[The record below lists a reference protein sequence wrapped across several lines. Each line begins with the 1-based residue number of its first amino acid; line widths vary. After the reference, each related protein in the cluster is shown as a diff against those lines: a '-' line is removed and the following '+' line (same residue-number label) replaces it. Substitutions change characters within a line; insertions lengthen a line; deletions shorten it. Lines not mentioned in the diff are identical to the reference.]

1 MSDSLKGKALT
12 GVIWSSIDKFSVQGI
27 QFIIMLIMA
36 RLLSPSD
43 YGLIGM
49 LAVFIAVANSIVDS
63 GFANALIRKQ
73 NRTDVDFSTS
83 FYFNFVVGIVLYF
96 VLFLVAPYIASF
108 YNAPELVSVTRVL
121 GLNLIINSLT
131 IVQRAIF
138 MIRVDFK
145 TQSKA
150 SVTSVIISGIVGITL
165 AYKGFGV
172 WSLVV
177 QTLLNSFINMF
188 LLWVLSKWKPRRE
201 FSLDSFLN
209 LFSFGSKLMISS
221 VIDTLY
227 KNIFTIVI
235 GKKFLATDL
244 GYYTRADQFVQM
256 PSSNFTSIMQRVTYP
271 ILSSIQDD
279 TIRLRSAYLRFL
291 RISGYIIF
299 PLMIGLAVLAYP
311 VILFLLTDKWLFSAK
326 LLQILC
332 LSAMWYPIHAINLN
346 LLQVKGKSNLFL
358 RLEIIKKSVGIGIL
372 CITIPLGIVAMCI
385 GSVISSL
392 ICLVINTYYTGI
404 IINLGF
410 IKQMKVLIPSLFY
423 SFSMGVLIYFIIGYI
438 HTPTIQ
444 LVVGLL
450 LGGAYYLGISYVTKS
465 RDLKEIVVLVKSK
478 IRKK

>member
-138 MIRVDFK
+138 MIHVDFK